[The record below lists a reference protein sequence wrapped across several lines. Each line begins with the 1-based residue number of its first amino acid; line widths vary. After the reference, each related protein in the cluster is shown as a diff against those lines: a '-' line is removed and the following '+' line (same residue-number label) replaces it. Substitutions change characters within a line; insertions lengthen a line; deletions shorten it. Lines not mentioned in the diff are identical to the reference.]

1 MRQGRRFVTIGCVPK
16 TGLPCAPLGMLLPL
30 LSGAFSGTA
39 ILVQFQVEGYEI
51 FIKFL
56 PPSATGD
63 ALKTFFSEATDSSR
77 SLGVWSVMAA
87 MTVMA
92 LSDFFR
98 SFNARLQA
106 GPIVPWLRKGLLDYG
121 MFTPGEEVGS

>member
-1 MRQGRRFVTIGCVPK
+1 
-16 TGLPCAPLGMLLPL
+16 MLLPL

-63 ALKTFFSEATDSSR
+63 ALKTFFSEATDSCSSDLSR

-98 SFNARLQA
+98 SFHARLQA

-121 MFTPGEEVGS
+121 MFTRGKK